1 PGDYV
6 IELSVQDL
14 LANIYTNTTFLSFTL
29 EDTDKASIGLLS
41 FMVFSLII
49 ATALNI
55 RRRKK

>member
-1 PGDYV
+1 MA
-6 IELSVQDL
+6 DL

-29 EDTDKASIGLLS
+29 EDTDKASIGSLS

-49 ATALNI
+49 AITLNI